1 MPSRKCA
8 VCGASVNAENLPNHL
23 RSVHPRETTPEMVRE
38 AKQAESEVSR
48 TPKPRPRSLR
58 TRPSWG
64 VPAAILVILLVIGG
78 VWFVSTQSA
87 SPYNASTPVTAMCM
101 QDSTPLARH
110 DHVLLSITILGAAQP
125 IPDSI
130 GITPQC
136 MRPLHTHAGEPGRI
150 HIESPVPHEFT
161 LADFFIVW
169 SETGGRPFNQNT
181 IMGYNTSPTYVIVMT
196 VDGVQSSA
204 YENHVLP
211 HGTVPTVV
219 ISYQAR

>member
-1 MPSRKCA
+1 M
-8 VCGASVNAENLPNHL
+8 E
-23 RSVHPRETTPEMVRE
+23 
-38 AKQAESEVSR
+38 
-48 TPKPRPRSLR
+48 
-58 TRPSWG
+58 
-64 VPAAILVILLVIGG
+64 
-78 VWFVSTQSA
+78 
-87 SPYNASTPVTAMCM
+87 
-101 QDSTPLARH
+101 DSTPLARH
-110 DHVLLSITILGAAQP
+110 DHVLLSITILAAAQP